1 MNNQFH
7 FYQDSY
13 LGGYTPPPP
22 PVPPA
27 SFVPP
32 PPPPAPSGFNMQQ
45 DKASS
50 AAVWALVLGI
60 ASWVLCGFLAAIP
73 AWIVGKIEIN
83 KINSGRSSQAGKTM
97 ATVGMWLGIIQ
108 TILGILAIIALIVLL
123 SLGLLS
129 DILKN

>member
-1 MNNQFH
+1 MNNQLH
-7 FYQDSY
+7 FYQDSN

-60 ASWVLCGFLAAIP
+60 A
-73 AWIVGKIEIN
+73 
-83 KINSGRSSQAGKTM
+83 
-97 ATVGMWLGIIQ
+97 
-108 TILGILAIIALIVLL
+108 
-123 SLGLLS
+123 
-129 DILKN
+129 